1 MRCLVLVARVFSS
14 RPLACPS
21 CLVILVKLSLHYP
34 LSTARHSSSILQV
47 HVLLTPFPFKQ
58 TTPKEFLAINALI
71 RLTPLTL
78 YKDPSAV
85 LCGSV
90 PKMAGFERYKAWL
103 ADKETDVMSMGG
115 NFNGECS
122 LRG

>member
-1 MRCLVLVARVFSS
+1 M
-14 RPLACPS
+14 
-21 CLVILVKLSLHYP
+21 ILVRLSLHYP
-34 LSTARHSSSILQV
+34 LSTARHSSSILHV
-47 HVLLTPFPFKQ
+47 HVLLTLFPFKQ
-58 TTPKEFLAINALI
+58 TTPRGFLAIDVLI

-85 LCGSV
+85 LSGSV

-103 ADKETDVMSMGG
+103 ADKETDVMNMGG
-115 NFNGECS
+115 NFVGECS